1 MGRRDYTLTRNDF
14 RDHAMQ
20 TNDTGS
26 RLTHDVCDFVQAQ
39 LGAKGSTLT
48 WLDDAGAPLVSFPAA
63 ICWVRGANSG
73 NPTRYPRK

>member
-48 WLDDAGAPLVSFPAA
+48 WLDDAGEIAGFE
-63 ICWVRGANSG
+63 RGGDGRHSSHSRQPYAG
-73 NPTRYPRK
+73 